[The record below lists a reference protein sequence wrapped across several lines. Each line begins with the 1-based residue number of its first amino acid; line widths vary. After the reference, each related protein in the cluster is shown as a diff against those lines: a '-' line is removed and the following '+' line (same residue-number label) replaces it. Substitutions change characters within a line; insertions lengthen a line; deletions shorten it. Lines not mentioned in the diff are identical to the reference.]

1 MSAGNIPDIYGRLCL
16 GPSLEGK
23 TDPRD
28 IW

>member
-1 MSAGNIPDIYGRLCL
+1 LITLMSADNIPDIYGRP
-16 GPSLEGK
+16 GLEGK